1 MDIIDILIA
10 RSMSFSAETS
20 KLVQQAEA
28 AMAKANE
35 VAAIIADAQNA
46 LEAAAE
52 AQEAAE
58 AANTRSTE
66 VAAQF
71 EEISNDLDEAVQEA
85 ASAVLDDKIAAA
97 TSEISSS
104 AAAAQEAATEAQ
116 AAAADAVTD
125 VEVINDD
132 TAAAKVKKTRVR
144 KRGIQ
149 QAYDT
154 MKNYTST
161 GSNEDGSMTQKAIT
175 QALQN
180 QRTEIETRINNI
192 IITGGGSGNVSG
204 NISAEDEG
212 SIVAVD
218 SNGNITSSSITETD
232 VVITQIVAGTYQN
245 ENILGLEIDYANR
258 TFTRLQGAKQKTAGT
273 DFNQYSILGG
283 RKRCIVNADGSIER
297 FLTANDTLASINNKR
312 IMVYQPA
319 VYYLR
324 VPLST
329 TTTTNGTKV
338 NKEHI
343 YISNKKYAGFE
354 LHPLFKDANGNP
366 VKYVLLPAF
375 ESGTLR
381 SNGTVEKQD
390 SQDINFA
397 ADKLIS
403 VAEAKPISGETQD
416 FTYSAAVQM
425 ARNNGTGWDITDLR
439 FESLNQMLMMIEY
452 GTMNLQNGFNRGI
465 SSLTSGG
472 TINTAAYTGS
482 TFDLFNTSRQ
492 AAATLGY
499 DGSTYTNEGYCA
511 ISYRGIENPYG
522 NIWRFMGNV
531 KVIGQTLYYYDEPI
545 NFKLPSASGWIQ
557 AIGYD
562 KEHDW
567 VFLPIA
573 DEATIGNSSL
583 PVGDYLFIVNNA
595 TVKAGICGGLA
606 SSQEYAGPFYYSF
619 NIRQDNY
626 HYRSDSARVM
636 FIPTANSAIE
646 TSNYNIWT
654 NS

>member
-1 MDIIDILIA
+1 MDIIDILLAKSLTPQGQINTYAARAQKAVTDSATALNNAQAAIDNIETITEQTQTNNELALDTLERAEEALEIA
-10 RSMSFSAETS
+10 QQSSVDAETI
-20 KLVQQAEA
+20 A
-28 AMAKANE
+28 A
-35 VAAIIADAQNA
+35 V
-46 LEAAAE
+46 
-52 AQEAAE
+52 
-58 AANTRSTE
+58 
-66 VAAQF
+66 
-71 EEISNDLDEAVQEA
+71 EAV
-85 ASAVLDDKIAAA
+85 
-97 TSEISSS
+97 
-104 AAAAQEAATEAQ
+104 ATEAKT
-116 AAAADAVTD
+116 AAEDAVTD
-125 VEVINDD
+125 VEIINDD

-283 RKRCIVNADGSIER
+283 RKRCVVNEDGSIER

-416 FTYSAAVQM
+416 FTYSAAMQM
-425 ARNNGTGWDITDLR
+425 ARNNGAGWDITDLR

-452 GTMNLQNGFNRGI
+452 GTMNLQSGFNRGI

-482 TFDLFNTSRQ
+482 TFDLFNTSGQ
-492 AAATLGY
+492 ATATLGY
-499 DGSTYTNEGYCA
+499 NGSTYTNEGYCA
-511 ISYRGIENPYG
+511 ISYRGMENPYG

-531 KVIGQTLYYYDEPI
+531 KVTGQTLYYHDEPI
-545 NFKLPSASGWIQ
+545 NFKLPSASEWIQ

-573 DEATIGNSSL
+573 DEATTGNSSL
-583 PVGDYLFIVNNA
+583 PVGDYLFITNNA

>member
-10 RSMSFSAETS
+10 RNLSFSAETS

-35 VAAIIADAQNA
+35 VAAIIADAQDA
-46 LEAAAE
+46 LAAAAE

-58 AANTRSTE
+58 TANARSTE

-85 ASAVLDDKIAAA
+85 ASAVIDDKIAAA

-104 AAAAQEAATEAQ
+104 AAAAQE
-116 AAAADAVTD
+116 AAADAVTD

-180 QRTEIETRINNI
+180 QKTEIETRINNI

-425 ARNNGTGWDITDLR
+425 AKNNGAGWDITDLR

-452 GTMNLQNGFNRGI
+452 GTMNLQSGFNRGI

-482 TFDLFNTSRQ
+482 TFDLFNTSGQ
-492 AAATLGY
+492 AVATLGY

-545 NFKLPSASGWIQ
+545 NFKLPTASGWIQ

-573 DEATIGNSSL
+573 DEATTGNSSL
-583 PVGDYLFIVNNA
+583 PVGDYLFITNNA

-636 FIPTANSAIE
+636 FIPTANSTIE